1 MIGDTRRARRTH
13 TMRVTVST
21 VFRPHA
27 SPPAAPGPEPRT
39 TTHNASQGRRRL
51 TAPCGEVAGALARRF
66 SREVEVAGARHF
78 SREVEVAIPPAR
90 FFSRGVQEQGLCH

>member
-1 MIGDTRRARRTH
+1 M
-13 TMRVTVST
+13 
-21 VFRPHA
+21 
-27 SPPAAPGPEPRT
+27 PPPPQRLGPTRT

-66 SREVEVAGARHF
+66 SREVEIAGARRF